1 MGVRHRAPDHR
12 RLSGL
17 SISHFEK
24 AKPPIKAFL
33 IDLDGTLIG
42 PDERISPRV
51 ARAVRRVSQR
61 IPVSIATGREPKDAI
76 GYAQILGLTTRQISD
91 NGALILDSTGNEVWS
106 VPLGQTNSARVMH
119 VIAEHGYAFIATH
132 PGGTIL
138 DFHDI
143 DSQNLT
149 RISALD
155 MTEDVADAL
164 VEETRTYGAMNI
176 VKASLPYNGLWAVDF
191 TSEGVDKAA
200 AARVLASMSGI
211 QADQFAAAGD
221 SYNDLPMLKLAGMS
235 IAMGNAPEA
244 VKREA
249 DHIAPTVEE
258 DGLAVAID
266 EFILPS
272 LDHGGVVNDH

>member
-1 MGVRHRAPDHR
+1 M
-12 RLSGL
+12 
-17 SISHFEK
+17 
-24 AKPPIKAFL
+24 
-33 IDLDGTLIG
+33 DLDGTLIG

-51 ARAVRRVSQR
+51 AQAVRRVSQR

-106 VPLGQTNSARVMH
+106 VPLGQINSARVMEI
-119 VIAEHGYAFIATH
+119 IAARGYPFIATH

-138 DFHDI
+138 DFREI
-143 DSQNLT
+143 ESQDLT

-164 VEETRTYGAMNI
+164 VEETRAYGAMNI

-200 AARVLASMSGI
+200 AARVLASMTGI
-211 QADQFAAAGD
+211 QANQFVAAGD

-235 IAMGNAPEA
+235 ISMGNAPDQ
-244 VKREA
+244 VKQVA
-249 DHIAPTVEE
+249 DYVAPSVEE

>member
-1 MGVRHRAPDHR
+1 MPASDNR
-12 RLSGL
+12 
-17 SISHFEK
+17 
-24 AKPPIKAFL
+24 KPSIKAFL

-51 ARAVRRVSQR
+51 AQAVRRVSQR

-91 NGALILDSTGNEVWS
+91 NGALILDSTGKEIWS
-106 VPLGQTNSARVMH
+106 VPLGETNSARVMEL
-119 VIAEHGYAFIATH
+119 IRARGYEFIATH

-164 VEETRTYGAMNI
+164 IEETRTYGAMNI

-200 AARVLASMSGI
+200 AALVLASMTGI
-211 QADQFAAAGD
+211 EPDQFAAAGD

-235 IAMGNAPEA
+235 IAMGDAPEA
-244 VKREA
+244 VKRAA
-249 DHIAPTVEE
+249 DYVAPSVEE

-266 EFILPS
+266 EFVLPS
-272 LDHGGVVNDH
+272 LE